1 MPISKGELAR
11 WFFGSLMLTWAVG
24 AVARPKSPP
33 PKPTRKPT
41 LSAPKSATPAAVSP
55 PKVSGVDAFRAAW
68 ARFWAV
74 DTTPRPVPNEGEK
87 LAEIAALDFRTIAND
102 AAVARMILAETKD
115 QIDRKRAAHR
125 TTEAKAT
132 SVIGFATAV
141 LGFAAQY
148 RSGALLAMHTGP
160 VLWWVL
166 PTFMLELAAIF
177 SGVYVLQQQLNST
190 PDAFRYN
197 HPDAVEDP
205 QNEARIA
212 LAMTQEWGSHERRL
226 DVGGAQRSTRLAIA
240 FRCFI
245 AGVVYTIVLAF
256 VNVIASPPDAGA
268 AAMAASAR
276 SAALPLGGSQP
287 SAAKTG
293 PRP

>member
-1 MPISKGELAR
+1 MPLSKGELAR
-11 WFFGSLMLTWAVG
+11 WFVGGIMLTWAVG
-24 AVARPKSPP
+24 TVLREQPP
-33 PKPTRKPT
+33 PRKPT
-41 LSAPKSATPAAVSP
+41 KRPTVSAPSPPAPSVPPKLSRASALSA
-55 PKVSGVDAFRAAW
+55 AW
-68 ARFWAV
+68 KRYWAV
-74 DTTPRPVPNEGEK
+74 DKKPWPVPNEVEK
-87 LAEIAALDFRTIAND
+87 LAEIAALDLSTVADN

-115 QIDRKRAAHR
+115 QVDRKRTAHR

-160 VLWWVL
+160 VLWWIL
-166 PTFMLELAAIF
+166 PTFIFELAAIF
-177 SGVYVLQQQLNST
+177 SGVYALQQQLNSM

-212 LAMTQEWGSHERRL
+212 LAMTQVWALHERRL
-226 DVGGAQRSTRLAIA
+226 DLGGAQRSTRLAVA

-245 AGVVYTIVLAF
+245 AGVVYTVLLAF
-256 VNVIASPPDAGA
+256 VNVIASPPDATA
-268 AAMAASAR
+268 TATALSVRSIAPTSRASA
-276 SAALPLGGSQP
+276 G
-287 SAAKTG
+287 KTG